1 MFVYVSLGILKKH
14 WYFQDTLFMFGED
27 YEKEN

>member
-1 MFVYVSLGILKKH
+1 MLLYVYLGILKKH
-14 WYFQDTLFMFGED
+14 LYFRDALIMFGED